1 MLKMRRLDYIIPKN
15 VDWKTIYI
23 LFLILSITTFSLALP
38 SRAQVEEIAIGNT
51 FGVGA
56 RTMGMGGTFL
66 GIADDSTALYWN
78 PAGLAQIRKFELYGS
93 LSHHDINSETQFAG
107 TSPTDASR
115 SKTRPNSVGIVYPLD
130 ARRGGFAIGLGYNRA
145 QNFDSRISI
154 QGIDPTNDPT
164 FGGLDVDETN
174 SDRGGIGIWSFGAG
188 VFISQNIILGASM
201 DFWHGTYVN
210 ELDSIATDVSNIDA
224 ELAGFAFHDTID
236 REYFGVGGR
245 IGMLAYITENVSLG
259 FTAVAPMDIEVD
271 EVWREETNVIFDDGE
286 SERESDQD
294 SILFDIER
302 PFELGAGIAVKLLQE
317 SLTLASDVQF
327 TDWTQTQYSTPPAE
341 DVSRDNFE
349 RFYDMTVQVRVG
361 AEYEF
366 KRIDAYTRVGYI
378 YDPIPFNAKEVGNNR
393 DFLTFGIGKVFDG
406 VVKFDIAYMRGS
418 WEQSVE
424 SLITTQTSNRLFV
437 SAAYRY

>member
-1 MLKMRRLDYIIPKN
+1 MMRKLNYIISKHAA
-15 VDWKTIYI
+15 WKTIYVLSLI
-23 LFLILSITTFSLALP
+23 LFITTFVLTLP
-38 SRAQVEEIAIGNT
+38 SLAQVEEIAIGNT

-56 RTMGMGGTFL
+56 RAMGMGGAFL
-66 GIADDSTALYWN
+66 GTADDLTALYWN

-93 LSHHDINSETQFAG
+93 MSHHDTNSETQFAG
-107 TSPTDASR
+107 TRPINASR
-115 SKTRPNSVGIVYPLD
+115 SKTRPNSAGIVYPLG

-145 QNFDSRISI
+145 QSFDSRILI
-154 QGIDPTNDPT
+154 QGIDPSDDTT

-201 DFWHGTYVN
+201 DFWHGTYIN

-245 IGMLAYITENVSLG
+245 IGLLAYVTENVTLG
-259 FTAVAPMDIEVD
+259 LTAVAPMDIEVD
-271 EVWREETNVIFDDGE
+271 ELWREETDVIFDDGE
-286 SERESDQD
+286 SERDSDQG

-302 PFELGAGIAVKLLQE
+302 PFELGAGIAVKLLQKC
-317 SLTLASDVQF
+317 LTLASDIQF
-327 TDWTQTQYSTPPAE
+327 TDWTQTQYSVPPSE

-349 RFYDMTVQVRVG
+349 RFYDKTVQIRVG
-361 AEYEF
+361 AEYQI
-366 KRIDAYTRVGYI
+366 KKIDAYTRVGYL
-378 YDPIPFNAKEVGNNR
+378 YDPIPFNAKEIDNNR
-393 DFLTFGIGKVFDG
+393 NSLTIGIGKVFDE
-406 VVKFDIAYMRGS
+406 VVKFDIAYIRGS
-418 WEQSVE
+418 WKQSVE
-424 SLITTQTSNRLFV
+424 SLATTQTSNRLFV

>member
-1 MLKMRRLDYIIPKN
+1 MLKMRRLDYIIPKR

-23 LFLILSITTFSLALP
+23 LFLFLFITTFSLTLP

-56 RTMGMGGTFL
+56 RTMGMGGAFL

-107 TSPTDASR
+107 SSATDASR
-115 SKTRPNSVGIVYPLD
+115 SKTRPSSVGIVYPLD
-130 ARRGGFAIGLGYNRA
+130 ARRGGLAIGLGYNRA
-145 QNFDSRISI
+145 QNFDSRIAI
-154 QGIDPTNDPT
+154 QGIDPSEHPH
-164 FGGLDVDETN
+164 FGGRDVDQTY
-174 SDRGGIGIWSFGAG
+174 SHHGGIGIWSFGAG

-201 DFWHGTYVN
+201 DFWHGTHVN
-210 ELDSIATDVSNIDA
+210 ELDSIAIDVSDIDA
-224 ELAGFAFHDTID
+224 RLAGSAFHDTID

-245 IGMLAYITENVSLG
+245 IGMLAHVSNNVTLG
-259 FTAVAPMDIEVD
+259 LAAVAPMDVEVD
-271 EVWREETNVIFDDGE
+271 EVWREETDEVLDDGGTE
-286 SERESDQD
+286 TYSNQGSL
-294 SILFDIER
+294 LFNIER

-317 SLTLASDVQF
+317 CLILASDVQF
-327 TDWTQTQYSTPPAE
+327 IDWTQTQYSTPPAE
-341 DVSRDNFE
+341 DLSRDYFE
-349 RFYDMTVQVRVG
+349 RFYDKTVQIRVG
-361 AEYEF
+361 AEYQF
-366 KRIDAYTRVGYI
+366 KKIDAYTRVGYL
-378 YDPIPFNAKEVGNNR
+378 YDPIPFNVDEISNNR
-393 DFLTFGIGKVFDG
+393 DFWTFGIGKVFDE

-424 SLITTQTSNRLFV
+424 SLTTTQTSNRLFV